1 MGNIYYRGTQTSYYS
16 SIPDKRVE
24 TRNDQYLDYV
34 DNDLVFKTDDNV
46 AVTNEEGIFTGE
58 EISEK
63 GITNAIGS
71 RYLTYTASEI
81 SKKGLMKGV
90 DIATTFITDGLQK
103 YYSNEDNTKNN
114 LAFNIESVMNDTF
127 YKYLN
132 ANSRNGLNGN
142 YTATVDNMYSNELKN
157 SLYFIDLQAS
167 RTLTSE
173 ADAEGMAIDNIAE
186 IIKVTNIVGRK
197 VYVESSLSN
206 AGYIGNSK
214 IEVEK
219 VHNPTNNV
227 SVVTVVGAE
236 IDTDFTEYVTFSP
249 PTGLTNKE
257 IKAEKTVDTIMII
270 VAVLIVIAGSTY
282 IGIKVVTRKKFYK

>member
-1 MGNIYYRGTQTSYYS
+1 
-16 SIPDKRVE
+16 
-24 TRNDQYLDYV
+24 
-34 DNDLVFKTDDNV
+34 
-46 AVTNEEGIFTGE
+46 
-58 EISEK
+58 
-63 GITNAIGS
+63 
-71 RYLTYTASEI
+71 
-81 SKKGLMKGV
+81 
-90 DIATTFITDGLQK
+90 
-103 YYSNEDNTKNN
+103 
-114 LAFNIESVMNDTF
+114 
-127 YKYLN
+127 
-132 ANSRNGLNGN
+132 
-142 YTATVDNMYSNELKN
+142 MYSNELKN

-282 IGIKVVTRKKFYK
+282 IGIKVVTRKKFYKWRGKNSKK